1 MFNKIH
7 DYRLS
12 GRKEIKMPEFYRNAW
27 YAQLKKKVD
36 ELQEEIEK
44 AIELPPVT
52 SADDGKV
59 LTVDNDGKWAAEEVP
74 KELPV
79 VQTTDAGK
87 VLTVDE
93 SGDWVPGELP
103 KELPVVQTTDEGK
116 VLTVDSSGE
125 WSAETPET
133 ELPAVTSADEGKVLT
148 VDSSGEWS
156 AETPSGGGIEYS
168 TSEKVI
174 GTWVDGVTPVY
185 QKVHHLRDNFVST
198 NRKSFTLNGI
208 VIGWEGY
215 AISSGSGIIIYIKM
229 GDTSSRLMIDCSCD
243 TSSSTTTV
251 GVRIPEGSL
260 TTYDVVLI
268 LRYVKKT
275 LNEMRLSS

>member
-1 MFNKIH
+1 
-7 DYRLS
+7 
-12 GRKEIKMPEFYRNAW
+12 MPEFYRNAW

-44 AIELPPVT
+44 AIELPSVT
-52 SADDGKV
+52 SADEGKVLTVDNEGKWIAENVPEELPTVTSADEGKV
-59 LTVDNDGKWAAEEVP
+59 LTVDNDGQWTAEDV
-74 KELPV
+74 
-79 VQTTDAGK
+79 
-87 VLTVDE
+87 
-93 SGDWVPGELP
+93 P

-116 VLTVDSSGE
+116 VLTVDENGT

-148 VDSSGEWS
+148 VDSNGAWS
-156 AETPSGGGIEYS
+156 VETPSGGGIEYS

-185 QKVHHLRDNFVST
+185 QKVHHLQDNFVST

-215 AISSGSGIIIYIKM
+215 AISSGSGVMIYIKM